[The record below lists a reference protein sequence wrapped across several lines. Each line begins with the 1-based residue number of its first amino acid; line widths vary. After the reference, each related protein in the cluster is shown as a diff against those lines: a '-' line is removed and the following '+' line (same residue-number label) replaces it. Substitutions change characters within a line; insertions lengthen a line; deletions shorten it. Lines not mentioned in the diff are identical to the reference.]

1 MKYGEGVSE
10 ASITGK
16 GLVGNRA
23 ARTEDHHQGHFHDG
37 DRAASTEDHH
47 QGHFRDGDRTACTED
62 HQGYFRDGDCAAC
75 TVDHQGYF
83 HDGDRAA
90 RMVDHQGY
98 FCDGDRAA
106 RTEDHHQGHFRDGD
120 CAARTVDHQGYFR
133 DGDRIVR
140 LEGHHQG
147 HFCDGNRVVC
157 LEGHHPCLLRDGN
170 RALQQQQ
177 QPSKNIHQQCDNIK
191 WTRERGGK
199 SGRRKRRRD
208 YKYIFPDVPPK
219 PRSPQLVT
227 VSSSLGATAAA
238 AAASSM
244 VRAESN
250 DGTVRYNRGDD
261 GRGAQ
266 GAASSPPP
274 ARTEDQG
281 LVCDGNRAA
290 RFEDHRDRAAHTVDQ
305 GLVRDGNR
313 AARFKDHR
321 HGLVH
326 NEVDGSSKGGV
337 PSASP
342 SDNEVAQKGDS
353 ICNKVGPSGDDAMPI
368 FRQNPDRA
376 ARSARG
382 GKVASLQTSD
392 EPTDFEQS
400 SSDNIFEPS
409 SDDEST
415 EDVFTHSAYEQ
426 VESEAKEL
434 IQSLDFEGRRFLMK
448 TSNGWMTMSD
458 EQTHGKFSKMMTN
471 LNSNKEWSGCVKVK
485 PAKSAVKL
493 KRKNWND
500 DDCKT
505 FREYVTENDED
516 DMFMWGRTAKKLNR
530 SELACKQQMRMILD
544 CGFMA
549 KRRRVS

>member
-1 MKYGEGVSE
+1 
-10 ASITGK
+10 
-16 GLVGNRA
+16 
-23 ARTEDHHQGHFHDG
+23 
-37 DRAASTEDHH
+37 
-47 QGHFRDGDRTACTED
+47 
-62 HQGYFRDGDCAAC
+62 
-75 TVDHQGYF
+75 
-83 HDGDRAA
+83 
-90 RMVDHQGY
+90 
-98 FCDGDRAA
+98 
-106 RTEDHHQGHFRDGD
+106 
-120 CAARTVDHQGYFR
+120 
-133 DGDRIVR
+133 
-140 LEGHHQG
+140 
-147 HFCDGNRVVC
+147 
-157 LEGHHPCLLRDGN
+157 
-170 RALQQQQ
+170 
-177 QPSKNIHQQCDNIK
+177 
-191 WTRERGGK
+191 
-199 SGRRKRRRD
+199 
-208 YKYIFPDVPPK
+208 
-219 PRSPQLVT
+219 
-227 VSSSLGATAAA
+227 
-238 AAASSM
+238 M

-261 GRGAQ
+261 GRGAR

-274 ARTEDQG
+274 ARTEEQG

-290 RFEDHRDRAAHTVDQ
+290 RFEDHCDRAARTVDQ

-326 NEVDGSSKGGV
+326 NKVDGSSKGGV

-392 EPTDFEQS
+392 EPTDFKQS

-471 LNSNKEWSGCVKVK
+471 LNSNKEWAGCVIVK

-516 DMFMWGRTAKKLNR
+516 DMFMWGRTAKKLNC